1 MPDTVILPPTGGSP
15 VIPFAM
21 RMPLLSQ
28 KVERVLSFCGP
39 EQLFDLAADVERYP
53 EFQRWWIAA
62 RIRKWEGDSY
72 YTDQVLGFGPIR
84 VRFGSKTVL
93 HRPERIDVTS
103 DEPPFRRF
111 ALSWIFEPQPRGG
124 CRVTLAAEVELRSA
138 RLQRLMDRVRPIAVG
153 DMIAA
158 FEARARALY
167 APAERNGPEN
177 R

>member
-1 MPDTVILPPTGGSP
+1 
-15 VIPFAM
+15 M

-111 ALSWIFEPQPRGG
+111 ALSWIFEPLPGDPRRRGG
-124 CRVTLAAEVELRSA
+124 TPIRQASAAHGSSPADCGWRYDRGLRGA
-138 RLQRLMDRVRPIAVG
+138 RPRAL
-153 DMIAA
+153 
-158 FEARARALY
+158 RARGT
-167 APAERNGPEN
+167 ERAGKSLVPWL
-177 R
+177 